1 MPTFIRVYGNF
12 FLWVNRLNSALFVS
26 IEKAF
31 NIVIGEG
38 MEPLF
43 FFPCDKNYVIF
54 FFFVVLVFYIFLY

>member
-54 FFFVVLVFYIFLY
+54 FLWF